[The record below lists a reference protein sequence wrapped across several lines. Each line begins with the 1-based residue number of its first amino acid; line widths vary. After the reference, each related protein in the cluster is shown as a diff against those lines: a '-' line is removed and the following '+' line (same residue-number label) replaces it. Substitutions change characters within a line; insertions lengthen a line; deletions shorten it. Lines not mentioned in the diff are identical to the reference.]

1 MNESAVN
8 QLAAA
13 TRKVAHSESP
23 AEVFKAFLEASRA
36 VVPRACVFLVR
47 RGDIQG
53 WGSVGYPTDVAGS
66 QRAHRAPLDQG
77 WFGRAAQD
85 DSGAPSVRT
94 ATEEAPDFGQPP
106 SAESVACILRI
117 DGKPIAVVLAERE
130 EGEEPWVT
138 EGLALIVGVAEL
150 RLQLN
155 LARRKAATAREPAVQ
170 KESATAGAEASEQD
184 DRPEL
189 EVARRYARLVATDIR
204 LYNEEAV
211 SLGRRNGDLPQRL
224 GEHLGRGRETFERRH
239 GELGATGLALLREAY
254 IQILAGGDG
263 SLIPTHVCE

>member
-1 MNESAVN
+1 M
-8 QLAAA
+8 
-13 TRKVAHSESP
+13 
-23 AEVFKAFLEASRA
+23 
-36 VVPRACVFLVR
+36 
-47 RGDIQG
+47 
-53 WGSVGYPTDVAGS
+53 
-66 QRAHRAPLDQG
+66 
-77 WFGRAAQD
+77 
-85 DSGAPSVRT
+85 RT
-94 ATEEAPDFGQPP
+94 ATDEAPDFGQPP

-170 KESATAGAEASEQD
+170 KEPATAGAEASEQD